1 MGRLVVFVV
10 AVVDR
15 LFAFEFVVLTKDK
28 DKRVRLLY
36 YMQLCSTGS
45 TVSTYNLEWYATV

>member
-28 DKRVRLLY
+28 DKDKRVRLLL
-36 YMQLCSTGS
+36 LCSTGS
-45 TVSTYNLEWYATV
+45 TVSTYNLEWYVTV